1 MTLQN
6 QSMLRGKQILIEA
19 HNSSITLLDTSTL
32 SVSGQS
38 LNENGTQYR
47 KEDGAQ
53 FIGQGGACNVTAEN
67 YTVFGNYN
75 MLPDFNNLGLF
86 MNQMGSIGL

>member
-1 MTLQN
+1 
-6 QSMLRGKQILIEA
+6 MLRGKQILIEA
-19 HNSSITLLDTSTL
+19 HNSSINVFDTSTL

-47 KEDGAQ
+47 REDGAQ

-67 YTVFGNYN
+67 YTVFGNYD
-75 MLPDFNNLGLF
+75 MLPDFNNLAHF
-86 MNQMGSIGL
+86 MN